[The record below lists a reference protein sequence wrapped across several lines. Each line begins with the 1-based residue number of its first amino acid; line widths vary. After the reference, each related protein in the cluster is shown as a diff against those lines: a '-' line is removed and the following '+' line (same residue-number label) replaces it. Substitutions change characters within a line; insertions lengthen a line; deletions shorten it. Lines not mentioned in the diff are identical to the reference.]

1 MVYTALIWQRMQVL
15 HLKSSIHSIQPLEAT
30 VEDFGVD
37 MPIVWLLAIRSHCS
51 TREPLFQ
58 GESEKSSELC

>member
-1 MVYTALIWQRMQVL
+1 MVYTALIWRRMQVL
-15 HLKSSIHSIQPLEAT
+15 HLISSIRLTQPWEAT

-51 TREPLFQ
+51 LLFE